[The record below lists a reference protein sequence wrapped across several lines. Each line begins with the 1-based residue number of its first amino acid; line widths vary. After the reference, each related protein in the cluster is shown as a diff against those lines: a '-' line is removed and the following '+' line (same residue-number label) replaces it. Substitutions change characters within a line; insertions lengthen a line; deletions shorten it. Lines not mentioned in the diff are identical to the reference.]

1 MRAWL
6 LLLGMSASAAFTQAK
21 AQPRPQLSEAEASR
35 HQRADYLGDW
45 QPQPLLDA
53 ARWPADFIVAAD
65 GSGSHRTLQAA
76 IDAVPAAAAG
86 AGTGQRRY
94 FIRLRPG
101 SYRET
106 VCVHNKAPVSLYGDP
121 ADAAAVTLVEGHYSA
136 KPKRAGIDA
145 ANACVPNLAAAT
157 YGTSGSA
164 TLSLF
169 SKDVQLAH
177 LTIANDAMDGVR
189 AGVGYPPQVGE
200 AGGAQAVALMTRG
213 DRLQLQDVRLLGHQ
227 DTFYA
232 AAQDGARFSRVWIY
246 RSLIAGDVDFVFGN
260 AQLVIETSDILSRAG
275 RRSPGEGGI
284 VLAPSTAAAQPLGFL
299 ILNSRFLAE
308 PGLVPASVALGR
320 AWDQGVPKGTWVA
333 GVSPNG
339 QALVRD
345 SQLWPHIAPWGP
357 STSRRPFVGSGAS
370 SGEQTNRLLE
380 YRNQTLP

>member
-6 LLLGMSASAAFTQAK
+6 LLLTLSASAVI
-21 AQPRPQLSEAEASR
+21 AQPRPRLSDAEAAR

-65 GSGSHRTLQAA
+65 GSGTHRTLQAA
-76 IDAVPAAAAG
+76 IDAVPARG
-86 AGTGQRRY
+86 VESRRY

-106 VCVHNKAPVSLYGDP
+106 VCLQDKAPVSLYGDP
-121 ADAAAVTLVEGHYSA
+121 ADAAAVTLVDGHYSA
-136 KPKRAGIDA
+136 KPKRPGVDA

-169 SKDVQLAH
+169 SDEVHLAH
-177 LTIANDAMDGVR
+177 LTIVNDAMDGVR

-232 AAQDGARFSRVWIY
+232 ASPAEALKPARVWVNA
-246 RSLIAGDVDFVFGN
+246 SLIAGDVDFVFGN
-260 AQLVIETSDILSRAG
+260 ARLVIEVSDIVSRAG

-284 VLAPSTAAAQPLGFL
+284 VLAPSTAAAQPFGFL

-308 PGLVPASVALGR
+308 PGLAPASVALGR
-320 AWDQGVPKGTWVA
+320 AWDQAVAKGTWTA

-339 QALVRD
+339 QALVRE
-345 SQLWPHIAPWGP
+345 SQLGPHLAPWGP
-357 STSRRPFVGSGAS
+357 STSRRPFSG
-370 SGEQTNRLLE
+370 SGEQANRLLE
-380 YRNQTLP
+380 YRNQSLP